1 MNTKIRGIL
10 KDKGH
15 AVWAVPPSC
24 FVYDAIAMMD
34 DKRVGAL
41 AVKLDDQLVGIIS
54 ERDYAR
60 KVILRDRSSKDTEV
74 GEVMSTEIVSVGQD
88 HTVKECMALMAQEK
102 VRHLPVLD
110 GEKLTGMIS
119 LGDMVTHIMKA
130 QELSIGRLQSY
141 TQALLIVGMTV
152 VISVML
158 QISYG

>member
-1 MNTKIRGIL
+1 MDTKIREIL

-24 FVYDAIAMMD
+24 CVYDAIAMMD

-60 KVILRDRSSKDTEV
+60 KVILRDRSSRETKV
-74 GEVMSTEIVSVGQD
+74 SEVMSTEIVSVGQD
-88 HTVKECMALMAQEK
+88 HTVKECMALMTQEK
-102 VRHLPVLD
+102 IRHLPVLD
-110 GEKLTGMIS
+110 GSELTGMIS
-119 LGDMVTHIMKA
+119 LGDMVTNVIKE
-130 QELSIGRLQSY
+130 QEVNIGRLQSY

-152 VISVML
+152 IISIML
-158 QISYG
+158 QVSYS